1 MLKQPKNEKRKKKEK
16 KKRKKKKKEKKVAA
30 TTTDMG
36 RNIFLY
42 TSQTLPLLNMKN
54 HLILMLSCAV

>member
-1 MLKQPKNEKRKKKEK
+1 MPKQPKNEKREG
-16 KKRKKKKKEKKVAA
+16 KKKKKAAA
-30 TTTDMG
+30 TATDMG

-54 HLILMLSCAV
+54 PLILMLSCAV

>member
-1 MLKQPKNEKRKKKEK
+1 MPKQPKNEKE
-16 KKRKKKKKEKKVAA
+16 KKKKKKKAAA
-30 TTTDMG
+30 TEPQIAMG